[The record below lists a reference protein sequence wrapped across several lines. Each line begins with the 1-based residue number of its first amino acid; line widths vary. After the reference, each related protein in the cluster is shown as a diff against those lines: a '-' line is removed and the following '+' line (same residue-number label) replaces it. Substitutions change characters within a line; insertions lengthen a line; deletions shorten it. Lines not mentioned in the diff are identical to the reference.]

1 MKVTYILMGL
11 AGFIGLA
18 VAGVAVAANLTSGHH
33 SDFYSPGK
41 HQFYVWCAGG
51 ADSTAWESGANAE
64 DASMAARKPR
74 GTASAGLCGRAAWPT
89 DLRGYFAP

>member
-33 SDFYSPGK
+33 SDFYSPVK
-41 HQFYVWCAGG
+41 HQFYVWCAVG

-64 DASMAARKPR
+64 DAQSRLYASEKAQGHSKCWPVWQGRMA
-74 GTASAGLCGRAAWPT
+74 
-89 DLRGYFAP
+89 D

>member
-1 MKVTYILMGL
+1 MKVAYILVGL
-11 AGFIGLA
+11 AGFIALA
-18 VAGVAVAANLTSGHH
+18 VAGVAVAANLTSGRH

-64 DASMAARKPR
+64 DAQTRLYATEKARGHSKCWPVWQGRMA
-74 GTASAGLCGRAAWPT
+74 
-89 DLRGYFAP
+89 D